1 MKSNWEEECEKLRK
15 FVSDNPAIILTK
27 NEISIPQE
35 LRDQFYL
42 QFDNVR
48 SALVD
53 QHYSKLPVDV
63 EGLCRQYLKIET
75 EVIELLGIERVSMPV
90 DLHSFLHAPK
100 EGMAR
105 SIYSRLFDLLQGKTT
120 MESFEQ
126 QCIDDLNGSAS
137 ELYRIG
143 YEWWAGLT
151 LVKLLE
157 PEKAFFVDLD
167 DDNKPFLTEL
177 KEISFGRQAH
187 HPTMRIPEF
196 VLLSK
201 RLGRYIAVKMAIAR
215 EIETYARPGL
225 RPPVRPKR
233 PTGDTSLALDSRVML
248 LSFMSGPHEVPII
261 ADTYDCTLTSPDW
274 MLECVTQDEFRN
286 PEAVEEVKY
295 RLSALNPKLGSC
307 MVVIGDSDQELEPV
321 SEAIRTIS
329 VGFDET
335 KFQPIIADLACKV

>member
-1 MKSNWEEECEKLRK
+1 MNRNCKEEYERLGK
-15 FVSDNPAIILTK
+15 FISENPGIVLTQ

-35 LRDQFYL
+35 LRSEFYL
-42 QFDNVR
+42 RFDNVR
-48 SALVD
+48 AAMVD

-63 EGLCRQYLKIET
+63 ENLCSHYVKIEK

-90 DLHSFLHAPK
+90 DLHSFLHKPK

-120 MESFEQ
+120 IGDFEQ
-126 QCIDDLNGSAS
+126 QCIDDLNTSAS

-167 DDNKPFLTEL
+167 EDYKPFLTDL

-201 RLGRYIAVKMAIAR
+201 KLGRYVAVKMAVAR

-248 LSFMSGPHEVPII
+248 LSFMSGPDEIPII
-261 ADTYDCTLTSPDW
+261 ADTYDCTLANPDW
-274 MLECVTQDEFRN
+274 MLECITLDEFRN
-286 PEAVEEVKY
+286 PDAVEEVRF
-295 RLSALNPKLGSC
+295 RLTSLNPKLGSC
-307 MVVIGDSDQELEPV
+307 MMVIGESNQELGPI
-321 SEAIRTIS
+321 SETIRTVW
-329 VGFDET
+329 VGFDES
-335 KFQPIIADLACKV
+335 KFRPILDNLA